1 MNLLIAI
8 LSTIIALFFV
18 YNFNELMNKIQ
29 SGKLVN
35 KHSVLAT
42 SALIFHFLSIS
53 LHFFLDLEMIVLISQ
68 AYMLGCLIYL
78 FKKK

>member
-8 LSTIIALFFV
+8 LSTIISLFFV
-18 YNFNELMNKIQ
+18 YNIRELINKIQ
-29 SGKLVN
+29 SGKIVN

-42 SALIFHFLSIS
+42 SALAFHFLSLS
-53 LHFFLDLEMIVLISQ
+53 LYFFFDLEIIVLISQ